1 MHVQHIFCACVAIC
15 HKCNPNNVDLVC
27 RAGWLVSKNN
37 KPRISRAARR
47 RDQCEDNAKQWRQHR
62 HRSHSVCM
70 CVFVSV
76 FVCACVCGIRYGPK
90 CVRCV
95 SACPACLRSD
105 PTATWRQSDDVECA
119 LFENAHYIDC
129 TAHTEPRPCHI
140 KRIQMRQFILHQLP
154 PNQQTPSSV
163 QLATQNRSARR
174 QSCSTPLC
182 GACELP
188 GRQVASVALAPA
200 LFSHKY
206 AHAEHTHTHTKRYC
220 LLCQF
225 NGNAAQMSA

>member
-1 MHVQHIFCACVAIC
+1 MRRQCQAVASASAPIAQRVHV
-15 HKCNPNNVDLVC
+15 
-27 RAGWLVSKNN
+27 
-37 KPRISRAARR
+37 
-47 RDQCEDNAKQWRQHR
+47 
-62 HRSHSVCM
+62 

-182 GACELP
+182 GACEMP
-188 GRQVASVALAPA
+188 GRQVASVVLAPA
-200 LFSHKY
+200 RFSHKY
-206 AHAEHTHTHTKRYC
+206 AHADTHTHTKRYC

-225 NGNAAQMSA
+225 NGNAAQISS